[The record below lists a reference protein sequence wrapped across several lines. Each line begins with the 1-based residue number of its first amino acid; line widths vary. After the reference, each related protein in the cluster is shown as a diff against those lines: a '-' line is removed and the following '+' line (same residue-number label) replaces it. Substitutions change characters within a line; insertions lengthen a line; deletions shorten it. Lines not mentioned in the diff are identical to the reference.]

1 MAKQID
7 SEMLDHLVNE
17 MSDKKSI
24 FRVAM
29 KVENSAGSVS
39 GKAAAGEMQVDSKI
53 NRNKKNH
60 LRRIR
65 TGGSTIGVFA
75 AYNRYHSTR
84 QGSYQRTYLVPR

>member
-29 KVENSAGSVS
+29 KVDNSAGSVS
-39 GKAAAGEMQVDSKI
+39 GKAAAGEIAGRQQSKPEQENSPAPNP
-53 NRNKKNH
+53 NRGKYDWCF
-60 LRRIR
+60 RCI
-65 TGGSTIGVFA
+65 
-75 AYNRYHSTR
+75 
-84 QGSYQRTYLVPR
+84 